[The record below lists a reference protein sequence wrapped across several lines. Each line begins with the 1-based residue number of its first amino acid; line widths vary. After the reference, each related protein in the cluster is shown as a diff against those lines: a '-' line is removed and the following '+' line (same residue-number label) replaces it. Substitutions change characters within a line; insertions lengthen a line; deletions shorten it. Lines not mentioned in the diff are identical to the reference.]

1 MHSEQALKEKF
12 GLAACE
18 VLINGIEVKKSGGEF
33 EEFEKEKFEELRKN
47 YTLEALKDNPLIRC
61 YRDFYWR
68 IGIDPTKQRPSAEAL
83 VRRVLA
89 GRDIP
94 SINNLVYS
102 YNLASILTLV
112 PMGAYDAAKLKGE
125 LGIRYSNE
133 EGFTGIGGV
142 SYKTNNEIVIADEEK
157 LLCIYPYRDSELTK
171 VTEATGS
178 VIIVLCGVKGVSQG
192 YLEDSA
198 RVTLELVTRFCGGEG
213 EITSNPAPSNL

>member
-18 VLINGIEVKKSGGEF
+18 VLINGVEVKKSGDEF
-33 EEFEKEKFEELRKN
+33 EEFEKEKFEELGKN
-47 YTLEALKDNPLIRC
+47 YTLEALKDNQLIRC

-94 SINNLVYS
+94 SINNLVDS

-125 LGIRYSNE
+125 LRIRYLNE

-198 RVTLELVTRFCGGEG
+198 RVTLELVTRFCSGEG